1 MKQEVVSLN
10 GKNIRFEIATDN
22 GNDVVF
28 TDSITIADVFGKKH
42 KVVIRA
48 IEDDVA
54 CNEFL
59 TEHKIVPSEYTDR
72 SGKKNKMYLLD
83 RDAFSYY
90 VMGFTGE
97 KAKKWK
103 LEYIKA
109 FNNMEKTLKQKQQQK
124 LPSNP
129 MEILE
134 LVFQVQ
140 KDHEKK
146 LVEVETKVKVLED
159 TKRLEGWQE
168 KKLIDLKNQKVFALA
183 GDNKELATKLHR
195 RVWSLF
201 KKNFSL
207 PRYNEL
213 PAVKFNEGVMFINK
227 IKLED
232 ML

>member
-22 GNDVVF
+22 GNNIVF
-28 TDSITIADVFGKKH
+28 TDSITIAEVFGKKH
-42 KVVIRA
+42 KVVIKA

-109 FNNMEKTLKQKQQQK
+109 FNNMEKALKQKQQQK

-195 RVWSLF
+195 KVWSLF
-201 KKNFSL
+201 KKHFSL

-213 PAVKFNEGVMFINK
+213 PAVKFDEGVMFINK
-227 IKLED
+227 IKIED